1 MSSIPETEDK
11 PLMTETIDEQLN
23 IPELLPVLPLR
34 DISIFPFMIV
44 PLFVSR
50 ERSIRA
56 VDQALAE
63 NRMIMLAAQK
73 DANKEEPGTSD
84 LYEIGTVA
92 IIMRM
97 LKLPDGRIRILVQG
111 ISRARISYLE
121 DHQGYLQAR
130 VEELKEIQPEKTLEL
145 EALTRNIRSALDKA
159 VSLGKNIS
167 PEVMSIVSTV
177 EDPARLADLA
187 ASNLELKVEDAQSVL
202 ETIEVLPRLHRV
214 NELMAKEIEVLTVQ
228 QEINTQAK
236 GEIDRS
242 QREFYLRQQLK
253 AIQQELGEGNEL
265 AEDITQ
271 YREKMAKAK
280 MPKAV
285 EEEVDRQLKK
295 LERMHPDAAE
305 TATLRNWLD
314 IMVALPWSKASKE
327 NLDLKKAQ
335 EILDHDHYGLEK
347 VKERI
352 LEALAVRKIKEKPKG
367 SILCLVGP
375 PGVGKTSLG
384 RSIAHA
390 VNRKFVRLS
399 LGGVHDE
406 AEIRGHRR
414 TYVGAM
420 AGRVIQSIQ
429 QAGTNNPLI
438 MLDEIDK
445 VSSDFRG
452 DPSSALLEVLDPEQN
467 NSFRDNYLGVPF
479 DLSNVMFMTTANV
492 LDTIQPAL
500 RDRMEIIRLSGYTE
514 EEKLQ
519 ITIRHILPKQMDETG
534 IKPEQLKLTDGAI
547 RNIIVKYTRESGL
560 RQLEREIATICRK
573 IARRVADG
581 NNGLVEVTSNN
592 LHDFLGVAKIEPDAM
607 LRNDEV
613 GVATGLAVTA
623 TGGDILFI
631 EAITMKGKGLLQLT
645 GQLGDVMR
653 ESAQA
658 AFSYAR
664 SRARELGIDEEIFT
678 RTDIHIHIPEGA
690 IPKDGPSAGITMATA
705 LVSALSNRPVRKNI
719 AMTGEITLRGEVLPI
734 GGVKEKVL
742 AAYRAQIKKVILPH
756 QNRKDME
763 DVPQEPQREM
773 EFVFVDNVQQVFQEA
788 LLPALV
794 APEPVP
800 MPKAGPEA
808 EMMVPDTTETPLK
821 KKGRTGKA

>member
-1 MSSIPETEDK
+1 MSTIPETEEK
-11 PLMTETIDEQLN
+11 QLMGETVDEQLN
-23 IPELLPVLPLR
+23 IPEILPVLPLR

-73 DANKEEPGTSD
+73 DANKEEPGVGD
-84 LYEIGTVA
+84 LYEVGTVA

-111 ISRARISYLE
+111 VSRAKIGYLE
-121 DHQGYLQAR
+121 SSPGYLQAR
-130 VEELKEIQPEKTLEL
+130 VEELKETPAEKTLEL
-145 EALTRNIRSALDKA
+145 EALTRNIRAAIDKA
-159 VSLGKNIS
+159 IHLGKNIS

-202 ETIEVLPRLHRV
+202 ETIEILPRLRRV
-214 NELMAKEIEVLTVQ
+214 NELLAKEIEVLTVQ
-228 QEINTQAK
+228 QEINSQAK

-265 AEDITQ
+265 AEDIAQ

-314 IMVALPWSKASKE
+314 IMVALPWSKSSKE
-327 NLDLKKAQ
+327 NLDLRKAQ

-352 LEALAVRKIKEKPKG
+352 LEALAVRKIKDKPKG

-384 RSIAHA
+384 RSIARA

-467 NSFRDNYLGVPF
+467 NTFRDNYLGVPF

-492 LDTIQPAL
+492 LETIQPAL
-500 RDRMEIIRLSGYTE
+500 RDRMEIIRLAGYTE

-519 ITIRHILPKQMDETG
+519 ITLRHILPKQMEETG
-534 IKPEQLKLTDGAI
+534 IKPEQLQLTAEAI
-547 RNIIVKYTRESGL
+547 RDIIVKYTRESGL
-560 RQLEREIATICRK
+560 RQLEREIATVCRK
-573 IARRVADG
+573 IARRVAENQPGDPPVH
-581 NNGLVEVTSNN
+581 VEVTGEN
-592 LHDFLGVAKIEPDAM
+592 LREFLGVAKIEPDAM
-607 LRNDEV
+607 LRRDEV
-613 GVATGLAVTA
+613 GVVTGLAVTA

-631 EAITMKGKGLLQLT
+631 EAITMKGKGQLQLT

-658 AFSYAR
+658 AYSYAK
-664 SRARELGIDEEIFT
+664 SRAVELGIDEEIFT

-690 IPKDGPSAGITMATA
+690 IPKDGPSAGISMATA
-705 LVSALSNRPVRKNI
+705 LVSVLSGRPVRKNI

-742 AAYRAQIKKVILPH
+742 AAYRARISKVILPI
-756 QNRKDME
+756 QNRKDMD
-763 DVPQEPQREM
+763 DVPQEPRKEM
-773 EFVFVDNVQQVFQEA
+773 EFVFVENVQQVFAEA
-788 LLPALV
+788 LMEKEGLKEEGV
-794 APEPVP
+794 R
-800 MPKAGPEA
+800 PKA
-808 EMMVPDTTETPLK
+808 
-821 KKGRTGKA
+821 

>member
-1 MSSIPETEDK
+1 MS
-11 PLMTETIDEQLN
+11 TIDQQEEKKIADISEDQIK
-23 IPELLPVLPLR
+23 IPDVLPILPLR
-34 DISIFPFMIV
+34 DIVIFPFMIV

-50 ERSIRA
+50 ERSIKA

-63 NRMIMLAAQK
+63 NRMIMLVAQK
-73 DANKEEPGTSD
+73 DIGKEEPGAND
-84 LYEIGTVA
+84 IYAVGTAA

-111 ISRARISYLE
+111 LSRGRITQVE
-121 DHQGYLQAR
+121 DTNGFLQAR
-130 VEELKEIQPEKTLEL
+130 I
-145 EALTRNIRSALDKA
+145 EALQEPESDTGLEMEALMRNVRGSLEKS
-159 VSLGKNIS
+159 VQLGKNVS
-167 PEVMSIVSTV
+167 PEVMAIAANLD
-177 EDPARLADLA
+177 DPGRLADLA
-187 ASNLELKVEDAQSVL
+187 ASNLELKVEDAQSVIESL
-202 ETIEVLPRLHRV
+202 EISPRLRRV
-214 NELMAKEIEVLTVQ
+214 NELLAKEIEVLTVQ
-228 QEINTQAK
+228 AEINTQAK

-253 AIQQELGEGNEL
+253 AIQSELGEGNEL

-271 YREKMAKAK
+271 YREKMGKAK
-280 MPKAV
+280 IPKPV
-285 EEEVDRQLKK
+285 EEEVERQLKK

-314 IMVALPWSKASKE
+314 IMVALPWSKHSKE
-327 NLDLKKAQ
+327 NLDLKKAE
-335 EILDHDHYGLEK
+335 EILDQDHYGLEK

-352 LEALAVRKIKEKPKG
+352 IEALAVRKIKEKAKG
-367 SILCLVGP
+367 NILCLVGP

-384 RSIAHA
+384 RSIAKA

-420 AGRVIQSIQ
+420 PGRLIQSIQ

-467 NSFRDNYLGVPF
+467 FSFRDNYLGVPF
-479 DLSNVMFMTTANV
+479 DLSNVMFMTTANM
-492 LDTIQPAL
+492 LDTIQSAL

-519 ITIRHILPKQMDETG
+519 IARRHLLPKQMDENG
-534 IKPEQLKLTDGAI
+534 ISSKVMEISDTALREA
-547 RNIIVKYTRESGL
+547 IVKYTRESGL
-560 RQLEREIATICRK
+560 RQLEREIGKVCRK
-573 IARRVADG
+573 IARRVAEG
-581 NNGLVEVTSNN
+581 NNKKVKLTVKN
-592 LHDFLGVAKIEPDAM
+592 LAEFLGVPKIEPEEALKHDQ
-607 LRNDEV
+607 V

-631 EAITMKGKGLLQLT
+631 EAIAMKGKGGLQLT
-645 GQLGDVMR
+645 GQLGDVMK

-658 AFSYAR
+658 AYSYAR
-664 SRARELGIDEEIFT
+664 SRAKELGIDEEKFST
-678 RTDIHIHIPEGA
+678 MDIHIHIPEGA

-705 LVSALSNRPVRKNI
+705 MVSVLSNRPIRKTI
-719 AMTGEITLRGEVLPI
+719 AMTGELTLRGNVLPI

-742 AAYRAQIKKVILPH
+742 AAHRAKVEKIILPE

-763 DVPQEPQREM
+763 DVPKDVQKVMQ
-773 EFVFVDNVQQVFQEA
+773 FVFVSDVREVFKEA
-788 LLPALV
+788 LLP
-794 APEPVP
+794 P
-800 MPKAGPEA
+800 MKEA
-808 EMMVPDTTETPLK
+808 ED
-821 KKGRTGKA
+821 KGEVAKAKSSAEN

>member
-1 MSSIPETEDK
+1 MS
-11 PLMTETIDEQLN
+11 TIDQQEEKKIADISEDQIK
-23 IPELLPVLPLR
+23 IPDVLPILPLR
-34 DISIFPFMIV
+34 DIVIFPFMIV

-50 ERSIRA
+50 ERSIKA

-63 NRMIMLAAQK
+63 NRMIMLVAQK
-73 DANKEEPGTSD
+73 DIGKEEPGASD
-84 LYEIGTVA
+84 IYAVGTAA

-111 ISRARISYLE
+111 LSRGRITQVE
-121 DHQGYLQAR
+121 DTNGFLQAR
-130 VEELKEIQPEKTLEL
+130 I
-145 EALTRNIRSALDKA
+145 EALQEPESDTGLEMEALMRNVRGSLEKS
-159 VSLGKNIS
+159 VQLGKNVS
-167 PEVMSIVSTV
+167 PEVMAIAANLD
-177 EDPARLADLA
+177 DPGRLADLA
-187 ASNLELKVEDAQSVL
+187 ASNLELKVDDAQSVIESL
-202 ETIEVLPRLHRV
+202 EISPRLRRV
-214 NELMAKEIEVLTVQ
+214 NELLAKEIEVLTVQ
-228 QEINTQAK
+228 AEINTQAK

-253 AIQQELGEGNEL
+253 AIQSELGEGNEL

-271 YREKMAKAK
+271 YREKMGKAK
-280 MPKAV
+280 IPKPV
-285 EEEVDRQLKK
+285 EEEVERQLKK

-314 IMVALPWSKASKE
+314 IMVALPWSKHSKE
-327 NLDLKKAQ
+327 NLDLKKAE
-335 EILDHDHYGLEK
+335 EILDQDHYGLEK

-352 LEALAVRKIKEKPKG
+352 IEALAVRKIKEKAKG
-367 SILCLVGP
+367 NILCLVGP

-384 RSIAHA
+384 RSIAKA

-420 AGRVIQSIQ
+420 PGRLIQSIQ

-467 NSFRDNYLGVPF
+467 FSFRDNYLGVPF
-479 DLSNVMFMTTANV
+479 DLSNVMFMTTANM
-492 LDTIQPAL
+492 LDTIQSAL

-519 ITIRHILPKQMDETG
+519 IARRHLLPKQMDENG
-534 IKPEQLKLTDGAI
+534 ISSKVMEISDTALREA
-547 RNIIVKYTRESGL
+547 IVKYTRESGL
-560 RQLEREIATICRK
+560 RQLEREIGKVCRK
-573 IARRVADG
+573 IARRVAEG
-581 NNGLVEVTSNN
+581 NNKKVKLTVKN
-592 LHDFLGVAKIEPDAM
+592 LAEFLGVPKIEPEEALKHDQ
-607 LRNDEV
+607 V

-631 EAITMKGKGLLQLT
+631 EAIAMKGKGGLQLT
-645 GQLGDVMR
+645 GQLGDVMK

-658 AFSYAR
+658 AYSYAR
-664 SRARELGIDEEIFT
+664 SRAKELGIDEEKFST
-678 RTDIHIHIPEGA
+678 MDIHIHIPEGA

-705 LVSALSNRPVRKNI
+705 MVSVLSNRPIRKTI
-719 AMTGEITLRGEVLPI
+719 AMTGELTLRGNVLPI

-742 AAYRAQIKKVILPH
+742 AAHRAKVEKIILPE

-763 DVPQEPQREM
+763 DVPKDVQKVMQ
-773 EFVFVDNVQQVFQEA
+773 FVFVSDVREVFKEA
-788 LLPALV
+788 LLP
-794 APEPVP
+794 P
-800 MPKAGPEA
+800 MKEA
-808 EMMVPDTTETPLK
+808 ED
-821 KKGRTGKA
+821 KGEVAKAKSSAEN